1 MKSIFAFTLSL
12 ICSLAALAQ
21 PADGVV
27 LEPQNMPLNME
38 NQADAYSWLS
48 KDGLRLYFTRDNS
61 SDEIWKAER
70 KSISDEFINPK
81 SISIDGVL
89 GDDIFSCWLT
99 EDEKTVFFVTHENN
113 GVFSTT
119 LYRACYNEQSK
130 SFKNPLKINL
140 TGAEISVATSIF
152 ISGPSLT
159 ADLSQLFVYYNG
171 DHSNER
177 IASFTSQDG
186 INYEFKSFLNNAD
199 NCCPGSLADNGLSFY
214 LTLRN
219 EDNLL
224 VKLTRTDLN
233 SEFGNPTYFI
243 IDSSINTDKNYY
255 QPCVN
260 SELGIISLTY
270 GIGTWES
277 NNLAIITIPTQK
289 TDYSDN
295 VAFIPP
301 SVDSISSV
309 DINFEEKPEN
319 NILVDT
325 ISSIKFDWVFTD
337 EVLIADSF
345 ATIAAFQ
352 CTYEY
357 TVPNVVFLDETLT
370 DDTLAFDTEDDFS
383 TPVSNNRT
391 DLNSFLGMPNPA
403 SSSFRIIYDIKT
415 NSSERP
421 FFELTNLNGQVIKR
435 FELESTSGNFDIDIN
450 GLAEGLYLYRVITS
464 DFASEVKKLVVKR

>member
-99 EDEKTVFFVTHENN
+99 EDEKTVFFVTHENK

-119 LYRACYNEQSK
+119 LYRASYNEQSK

-140 TGAEISVATSIF
+140 TGGEISVATSIF

-177 IASFTSQDG
+177 IACFISQDG

-199 NCCPGSLADNGLSFY
+199 NYCPGSLADNGLSFY

-224 VKLTRTDLN
+224 VKLTRPDLN

-270 GIGTWES
+270 GVGTWES

-289 TDYSDN
+289 TDYSDK
-295 VAFIPP
+295 VVFIPP
-301 SVDSISSV
+301 TIDSLEYAEVVYEDMVAADEIAFDTIAITSYDCFFADTSALDTIHSFFICTFCNPEV
-309 DINFEEKPEN
+309 GVFALEINFE
-319 NILVDT
+319 
-325 ISSIKFDWVFTD
+325 
-337 EVLIADSF
+337 
-345 ATIAAFQ
+345 
-352 CTYEY
+352 
-357 TVPNVVFLDETLT
+357 
-370 DDTLAFDTEDDFS
+370 DTLAFETEDNFA
-383 TPVSNNRT
+383 TPVSNNT
-391 DLNSFLGMPNPA
+391 TIGNSFLGMPNPA

-421 FFELTNLNGQVIKR
+421 VF
-435 FELESTSGNFDIDIN
+435 
-450 GLAEGLYLYRVITS
+450 
-464 DFASEVKKLVVKR
+464 